1 VTTEIAQ
8 GVSPRAA
15 GVRIIIAYKAIKAAS
30 CLLLAIALTV
40 MLLTGYVDRA
50 QMLAT
55 ALRADLMNDW
65 AVKLGGLML
74 RWLQA
79 SRLWWIVAALA
90 AESVVVSVE
99 AWALYRGYR
108 WGAWLVVA
116 ATSMLVPVEVIE
128 LAHKT
133 TIVRVG
139 VFVVNVVIVLYLL
152 KRAMKDH
159 HADHP
164 HA

>member
-1 VTTEIAQ
+1 VTTEIAE

-15 GVRIIIAYKAIKAAS
+15 GVRIIIAYKAIKAAG
-30 CLLLAIALTV
+30 CLLLALALAI
-40 MLLTGYVDRA
+40 MLLTGYVAHA
-50 QMLAT
+50 QMLAN

-65 AVKLGGLML
+65 AVKLGELML

-79 SRLWWIVAALA
+79 SRLWWIVAALVG
-90 AESVVVSVE
+90 ESAIVSVE

-116 ATSMLVPVEVIE
+116 ATSMLIPVEVIE

-133 TIVRVG
+133 TFLRVG
-139 VFVVNVVIVLYLL
+139 VFLVNVAIVLYLL
-152 KRAMKDH
+152 RRAMKDH